1 MFNGVDVRLSVF
13 LAANVVP
20 QGGILSPWLFNI
32 YIDDLSISL
41 FNVNTGCK
49 FCGMSVNHF
58 SYTDDMAIGIR
69 VTETAKYLRKL
80 CY

>member
-1 MFNGVDVRLSVF
+1 MWTVIPANGVT
-13 LAANVVP
+13 

-32 YIDDLSISL
+32 HIDDLSISL
-41 FNVNTGCK
+41 SNANAGCK
-49 FCGMSVNHF
+49 FGGRSVNHF
-58 SYTDDMAIGIR
+58 SYADDMAIR